1 MNNYVFKINGMYC
14 AACEIW
20 LEDAIKQIKGVD
32 RVSASLHGNTI
43 KISSSLEEEVL
54 RNEISK
60 VLLNN
65 GGKYSLG
72 EKLQSDS
79 SNKSSFFYPALIA
92 LIVIS
97 LFILIQRLNLVSLVN
112 TGDINY
118 IVIFLLGVVASLST
132 CAAIVG
138 SLVLN
143 ISANIEKGD
152 KKNTPLFFFHISRLV
167 SFFALGGVLGL
178 SGSLYNI
185 GSFLENILR
194 ILVQV
199 VMIFLAL
206 NLLGF
211 DIFSKLLPKLPK
223 VFSSKTFDISRKS
236 GNISALLL
244 GMLTFFLPCGF
255 TQSMQLLALSSKS
268 FLSGSL
274 VMVVFA
280 LGTLP
285 VLVGISKI
293 SKIFSKSKFK
303 DIFFKTAGLIVL
315 AFSVWEIYSL
325 ISLI

>member
-1 MNNYVFKINGMYC
+1 MKTHVFKINGMYC

-20 LEDAIKQIKGVD
+20 LEDAIKQIEGVSK
-32 RVSASLHGNTI
+32 VSASLHGNTI
-43 KISSSLEEEVL
+43 SVSSSLEESL
-54 RNEISK
+54 LKAEISK
-60 VLLNN
+60 VLSNN
-65 GGKYSLG
+65 GGKYTLG
-72 EKLQSDS
+72 DKVENKETNGS
-79 SNKSSFFYPALIA
+79 SYFYP
-92 LIVIS
+92 IVIAS
-97 LFILIQRLNLVSLVN
+97 IVLAVFVLIQRLNLVSLVN

-118 IVIFLLGVVASLST
+118 PVIFLLGVVASLST

-167 SFFALGGVLGL
+167 SFFILGGVLGL
-178 SGSLYNI
+178 SGSLFNV
-185 GSFLENILR
+185 GSAVENILR
-194 ILVQV
+194 VFVQII
-199 VMIFLAL
+199 MIFLAL

-223 VFSSKTFDISRKS
+223 IFSSKTFDISRRG

-244 GMLTFFLPCGF
+244 GILTFFLPCGF

-268 FLSGSL
+268 FISGGL
-274 VMVVFA
+274 VMIVFA

-293 SKIFSKSKFK
+293 SKVLSKGKFK

-315 AFSVWEIYSL
+315 AFSVWEIYNLVTL
-325 ISLI
+325 I